1 VKKTM
6 IAAIAALML
15 AGGLS
20 AVSGAT
26 SLDSTNPMCVVGDGS
41 APSPAVISMLANGND
56 PSSLTKRF

>member
-1 VKKTM
+1 MKKTM

-26 SLDSTNPMCVVGDGS
+26 SLDSANPLCVVGDG
-41 APSPAVISMLANGND
+41 PALPPAAISVLANGND
-56 PSSLTKRF
+56 PSSLAKRF